1 MESVAVPAC
10 GLRLMQEQ
18 RTDQDRVETEV
29 TRLLRLARDG
39 APGAEDALLAAVYA
53 ELRRLAGQRM
63 RREAGP
69 RTLQATDLVHEAW
82 LRLRRSDGGFDGRR
96 HFFGCAARV
105 MRQILVERHRRSQ
118 QVKRGGGRQ
127 RVDCPDELEIGLES
141 EFAPLDLIALDEA
154 LVALEA
160 HDPRMAQIVQLRF
173 FAGLTIEDVAETL
186 ELSVRTVKREWSVAR
201 AWLFRRMA

>member
-1 MESVAVPAC
+1 
-10 GLRLMQEQ
+10 MQEP

-39 APGAEDALLAAVYA
+39 SSGAEDALLAAVYA

-63 RREAGP
+63 RRESGP

-82 LRLRRSDGGFDGRR
+82 LRLRRSDDGFDGRR

-127 RVDCPDELEIGLES
+127 RVDSPDELEIGLEP